1 MRPGL
6 VENVSRVL
14 TEQTQFTLDQ
24 DLLLNLKGLLLGAAE
39 VSNCSPITEI
49 GHLLFLLTLG
59 DGGVLVLLVLRD
71 KVVHVALSLSE
82 LHLIHT
88 LTSVPMQ
95 ESLATEHG
103 SELVADTLEEL
114 LDRGRVTDKGRGHL
128 EVAGRNRAESGLD
141 VVGDPLDEVG
151 LVLVLDVAHLVLDL
165 LHGDLTAEDGRAGEV
180 AAVAEVRGGHHVL
193 GVEHLLGQLG
203 DGDGAEAMA
212 AAAGEGSEADHEEV
226 KTREGNHVD
235 GQLAEVGVELAR
247 ETETGGDA
255 GHDGGD
261 QVVQVTV
268 RGVGELEGTHANVV
282 QSFVVDTEGL
292 VRVLNQLVNGE
303 SGVVRLDNGVG
314 DLGGGNDGEGGHH
327 TVGELLTDLGDQEGT
342 HTGTGTTTEGVGD
355 LETLEAVT
363 GLSLTTDDVDN
374 VVNELS
380 TLSVVTLG
388 PVVTS
393 TGLTEDEVVGA
404 EELTEGTGTD
414 GVHGTG
420 LKVDED
426 GTGDIF
432 VVGGLSLSDL
442 FPHKHK

>member
-39 VSNCSPITEI
+39 VSNYSPITET

-59 DGGVLVLLVLRD
+59 DGGVLVLLVLRH

-95 ESLATEHG
+95 ESLAAEHG
-103 SELVADTLEEL
+103 SELVTDTLEEL

-151 LVLVLDVAHLVLDL
+151 LVLVLDIAHLVLDL
-165 LHGDLTAEDGRAGEV
+165 LHRDLTAEDGRAGEV

-203 DGDGAEAMA
+203 DGDGAEAVA

-226 KTREGNHVD
+226 ETREGNHVD

-247 ETETGGDA
+247 ETETGGNT

-268 RGVGELEGTHANVV
+268 RGVGKLEGTHANVV

-292 VRVLNQLVNGE
+292 VRVLNELVNGE
-303 SGVVRLDNGVG
+303 SSVVRLDNGVG

-363 GLSLTTDDVDN
+363 GLSLTTDNVDN

-432 VVGGLSLSDL
+432 VVGGLSS
-442 FPHKHK
+442 

>member
-39 VSNCSPITEI
+39 VSNYSPITET

-59 DGGVLVLLVLRD
+59 DGGVLVLLVLRH
-71 KVVHVALSLSE
+71 KVVHVALSLSK
-82 LHLIHT
+82 LHLVHT

-95 ESLATEHG
+95 ESLAAEHG
-103 SELVADTLEEL
+103 SELVTDTLEEL

-151 LVLVLDVAHLVLDL
+151 LVLVLDIAHLVLDL
-165 LHGDLTAEDGRAGEV
+165 LHRDLTAEDGRAGEV

-203 DGDGAEAMA
+203 DGDGAEAVA

-226 KTREGNHVD
+226 ETREGNHVD

-247 ETETGGDA
+247 ETETGGNT

-268 RGVGELEGTHANVV
+268 RGVGKLEGTHANVV

-292 VRVLNQLVNGE
+292 VRVLNELVNGE
-303 SGVVRLDNGVG
+303 SSVVRLDNGVG

-327 TVGELLTDLGDQEGT
+327 TVGELLTNLGDQEGT

-363 GLSLTTDDVDN
+363 GLSLTTDNVDN

-432 VVGGLSLSDL
+432 VVGGLSS
-442 FPHKHK
+442 

>member
-39 VSNCSPITEI
+39 VSNYSPITET

-59 DGGVLVLLVLRD
+59 DGGVLVLLVLRH

-95 ESLATEHG
+95 ESLAAEHG
-103 SELVADTLEEL
+103 SELVTDTLEEL

-151 LVLVLDVAHLVLDL
+151 LVLVLDIAHLVLDL
-165 LHGDLTAEDGRAGEV
+165 LHRDLTAEDGRAGEV

-203 DGDGAEAMA
+203 DGDGAEAVA

-226 KTREGNHVD
+226 ETREGNHVD

-247 ETETGGDA
+247 ETETGGNT

-268 RGVGELEGTHANVV
+268 RGVGKLEGTHANVV

-292 VRVLNQLVNGE
+292 VRVLNELVNGE
-303 SGVVRLDNGVG
+303 SSVVRLDNGVG

-327 TVGELLTDLGDQEGT
+327 TVGELLTNLGDQEGT

-363 GLSLTTDDVDN
+363 GLSLTTDNVDN

-432 VVGGLSLSDL
+432 VVGGLSS
-442 FPHKHK
+442 